1 MSDKVTLAEKMAD
14 IAIKQRNRRTLSD
27 EIMAS
32 KYEAATSYIEVV
44 SNTGGR
50 EVTLDTLSDAAKVH
64 GIGNKL
70 YLGKLLKEDG
80 FVLKDSKDKDHK
92 KTLVVVW

>member
-27 EIMAS
+27 EIMVS
-32 KYEAATSYIEVV
+32 KYESATSYIEVV
-44 SNTGGR
+44 STTGDREINLNTLADVAR
-50 EVTLDTLSDAAKVH
+50 VQ
-64 GIGNKL
+64 GIGNRL
-70 YLGKLLKEDG
+70 HLAKLLKEDG